1 MAHGAAQAVFFWGDW
16 GVFWSF
22 FVVLGHK
29 LQIQV
34 DWSTFFFQVVF
45 RQKLMQ
51 MEGLEAWEYQNGAS
65 IDVLYTMVG
74 SNCRLVG

>member
-1 MAHGAAQAVFFWGDW
+1 MDL
-16 GVFWSF
+16 GVFRCFLVGTEKGEHIGCKSKSTGQFF
-22 FVVLGHK
+22 FV
-29 LQIQV
+29 
-34 DWSTFFFQVVF
+34 QVVF

-74 SNCRLVG
+74 SNCRLVL